1 MDEDAYSYISSEIN
15 LAIGEKT
22 KIKLGLVNTI
32 TLIYSGMPSKDVFSI
47 VLQSSSGYQG
57 YSYNLYYPKD
67 TKSIK
72 LGKESISII
81 NVTPEKLVLRK

>member
-1 MDEDAYSYISSEIN
+1 MDQDTYSYISSEIN
-15 LAIGEKT
+15 LAVGKKT

-32 TLIYSGMPSKDVFSI
+32 TLIYGGMPSKDVFSI
-47 VLQSSSGYQG
+47 VLQFSSGYKG

-81 NVTPEKLVLRK
+81 NVTSEKLILRK